1 MSITLTYTDLGRA
14 HVAIL
19 RPEGALDRSN
29 YDELIVQAWTARI
42 GGAHYLIVDM
52 CDIERVGTAGLVGLY
67 AVARLAQGAP
77 PPDPETG
84 WLAIRALAEDDPPM
98 WRLAVVNLRPA
109 VRQALAGHPFTN
121 FLAIL
126 ADLDAALAAL
136 GRCGPCPDHLPLYH
150 RPANAIAADKGA
162 IP

>member
-29 YDELIVQAWTARI
+29 YDELIMQAWAARV

-52 CDIERVGTAGLVGLY
+52 HEIERVGTAGLVGLY

-77 PPDPETG
+77 DLVG
-84 WLAIRALAEDDPPM
+84 LAWDGDVARNHGVA
-98 WRLAVVNLRPA
+98 
-109 VRQALAGHPFTN
+109 
-121 FLAIL
+121 
-126 ADLDAALAAL
+126 
-136 GRCGPCPDHLPLYH
+136 
-150 RPANAIAADKGA
+150 
-162 IP
+162 